1 MNRDELLARLD
12 SVIANGHAVLDSVEP
27 LTPRTLKRGS
37 VRPEDQAVNRDLAG
51 EFRNA
56 GLLLLRSLF
65 GEASSSYRDFLHDT
79 DNIRTLGSWRRPV
92 VLLEAVRQ
100 DVQRA
105 WPDALHAATAGDVL
119 GELLDMAEEFL
130 ANDRKDAAAVI
141 TGSVLDGYLRT
152 LAKHRSV
159 ETHYVDETKQRR
171 SKPAQALNDEL
182 HSARVYVRG
191 DRKQIAAWL
200 DLRDDAAQGNYDEY
214 TDAHVKLM
222 VQGVRD
228 FIGRVPA

>member
-1 MNRDELLARLD
+1 
-12 SVIANGHAVLDSVEP
+12 
-27 LTPRTLKRGS
+27 
-37 VRPEDQAVNRDLAG
+37 
-51 EFRNA
+51 
-56 GLLLLRSLF
+56 
-65 GEASSSYRDFLHDT
+65 
-79 DNIRTLGSWRRPV
+79 V